1 MNWTKYIEHAKQHN
15 VSVEVK
21 EFKSSFFK
29 GIDGYNKL
37 LLSSKF
43 YRVFDEYEYMLIY
56 QTDAFVFRDDLDH
69 WCSLGYDYIGA
80 PWFQGWGIP
89 TPDGKIIGVG
99 NGGFSLRRINSV
111 LKGLQSIT
119 YSDFRKYINGRR
131 NLVKSLVKQPFY
143 WFLSLFGEN
152 VLYYHS
158 TILFEDRV
166 ISDVIAVKNKDFK
179 IPPAEE
185 ALQFSFEVNPRKL
198 YEMNNYNLPMGC
210 HAWLRY
216 DPEFWKPHIK
226 SFGYAL

>member
-1 MNWTKYIEHAKQHN
+1 
-15 VSVEVK
+15 
-21 EFKSSFFK
+21 
-29 GIDGYNKL
+29 
-37 LLSSKF
+37 
-43 YRVFDEYEYMLIY
+43 MLIY

-226 SFGYAL
+226 SFGYAM